1 MRPLIENIERPIA
14 LFLMAVMVW
23 LLILLGWALWR
34 DNSLAKGFD
43 KIGVGTTQKGVVQA
57 MGEPRNVERCG
68 EFFGPFPKEEL
79 EGCTIEYFYASPFAP
94 LKPQY
99 YVVRFDANNR
109 VRSTASYSSP

>member
-23 LLILLGWALWR
+23 LLMFLGWALWR

-43 KIGVGTTQKGVVQA
+43 KIGVGTTQQGVVQV
-57 MGEPRNVERCG
+57 MGEPRKVERCG

-94 LKPQY
+94 LEPQY